1 LNANG
6 FYQLPGGFDLGANI
20 FGRQGY
26 VQPQYLQSSAGAD
39 GSVRALA
46 TPTLDAVRYPNLWD
60 VDLRLAKTITVT
72 RVRFLLS
79 ADLFNVFN
87 VGTTLAQ
94 NRNLSS
100 GAFGT
105 INDIISP
112 RIARV
117 GVKFQ
122 F

>member
-1 LNANG
+1 L
-6 FYQLPGGFDLGANI
+6 
-20 FGRQGY
+20 
-26 VQPQYLQSSAGAD
+26 YLQSSAGGD

-60 VDLRLAKTITVT
+60 VDLRLAKTITIT
-72 RVRFLLS
+72 RVKFLLS
-79 ADLFNVFN
+79 ADLFNVLN

>member
-1 LNANG
+1 
-6 FYQLPGGFDLGANI
+6 
-20 FGRQGY
+20 
-26 VQPQYLQSSAGAD
+26 V
-39 GSVRALA
+39 
-46 TPTLDAVRYPNLWD
+46 
-60 VDLRLAKTITVT
+60 K
-72 RVRFLLS
+72 FLLS
-79 ADLFNVFN
+79 GDLFNVLN
-87 VGTTLAQ
+87 AGTTLAQ